1 MYARLRTTFIYDL
14 SGRLRTQRFTFRGA
28 AMKAAKNMYKG
39 AKAGIQGLSDVE
51 ILVHARPAA
60 RPARRRRRTGA
71 APRPRELGAF
81 CACLRAQ

>member
-1 MYARLRTTFIYDL
+1 MVRTTFICDL
-14 SGRLRTQRFTFRGA
+14 RAQRFAFFLRG